1 VLRRR
6 SGDPHDMSTL
16 ELHSRRD
23 RLEERP
29 SGVRTLTPEETK
41 TPTQLFA
48 NLGPNWFA
56 SVMGTGIVAIAAVL
70 LPVKIAGLRTGA
82 LVVWVLAA
90 AMLAVLV
97 LATALQWARDTDKA
111 RSHARNPAMAPFYG
125 APAMALL
132 TVGAGALLVGRDL
145 IGSHT
150 AVVLDSVLWGIG
162 TAAGLASSV
171 AIPYLMFTHHRLQ
184 QKDALG
190 SWLMPIVP
198 PMVSAATGAALV
210 EHLPA
215 GQARLTLLLGC
226 YAMFGLSLIA
236 SMVIISIVWARLLYH
251 GPGATRTVPTVW
263 IVLGPVGQSITAVNL
278 LAAAAPQAIGQPYSL
293 AMQAIGVLYGIPA
306 WGFAMLWLSI
316 AAAVTV
322 SAARDGL
329 TFTPAWWSFVFPIGT
344 VVTGTSELAARTH
357 LVALTVLS
365 VALYVF
371 LVAVWLTV
379 VSRTVGGVRLRP
391 SAHPR
396 ARGAMV
402 LSSQRQ
408 NARAG
413 S

>member
-1 VLRRR
+1 
-6 SGDPHDMSTL
+6 MSTL

-23 RLEERP
+23 RPDEPLLAE
-29 SGVRTLTPEETK
+29 RTLTPEAPK
-41 TPTQLFA
+41 TPTELFA

-70 LPVKIAGLRTGA
+70 LPVKDAGLRTGA

-97 LATALQWARDTDKA
+97 VATALQWVRYTDKA
-111 RSHARNPAMAPFYG
+111 RSHSRNPAMAPFYG
-125 APAMALL
+125 APAMAFL

-145 IGSHT
+145 IGSHA
-150 AVVLDSVLWGIG
+150 AVVVDSVLWGVG

-171 AIPYLMFTHHRLQ
+171 VIPYLMFTHHRLE

-210 EHLPA
+210 GHLPA

-236 SMVIISIVWARLLYH
+236 SLIIISIVWARLLYH
-251 GPGATRTVPTVW
+251 GPGATKTVPTVW

-293 AMQAIGVLYGIPA
+293 AMQAFGVLYGIPA

-316 AAAVTV
+316 AAAVTIR
-322 SAARDGL
+322 AARDGL
-329 TFTPAWWSFVFPIGT
+329 TFTPTWWSFVFPIGT
-344 VVTGTSELAARTH
+344 IVTGTSELAARTH
-357 LVALTVLS
+357 LVALTVIS

-371 LVAVWLTV
+371 LVVVWLTV
-379 VSRTVGGVRLRP
+379 VSRTAGGVHSRYSTRAQP
-391 SAHPR
+391 SAR
-396 ARGAMV
+396 AEAFGETV